1 MGKKDRASIERS
13 HVDVSDDWPDPEQ
26 FRNIRHP
33 LFPQKTATTPVG
45 RQSGKP

>member
-1 MGKKDRASIERS
+1 MDKKYRASIERS
-13 HVDVSDDWPDPEQ
+13 RTDVSDDWPDPEQ

-33 LFPQKTATTPVG
+33 LFSRKTATTLVG